1 MLVRPYMEFSVRFFP
16 LHYRTDMDI
25 PERVQQRDVKMMY
38 GLDGVASYE
47 TVFPPGDLQKQLGHG
62 PGQQQLGLVTSGHSP
77 FATFISSEHFWCCL
91 APSAIGKL
99 PEGPDLPCSLQLMPL
114 V

>member
-25 PERVQQRDVKMMY
+25 PERVQQRDVKMMN

-47 TVFPPGDLQKQLGHG
+47 TVFPPGDLQKPAEL
-62 PGQQQLGLVTSGHSP
+62 
-77 FATFISSEHFWCCL
+77 
-91 APSAIGKL
+91 
-99 PEGPDLPCSLQLMPL
+99 
-114 V
+114 